1 MSSTSGQLSISSSVA
16 GTVVSTPSDQV
27 YTIPE
32 AADMFDG
39 LFAGAVKKVAQKRR
53 AFVYLSETL

>member
-1 MSSTSGQLSISSSVA
+1 MA